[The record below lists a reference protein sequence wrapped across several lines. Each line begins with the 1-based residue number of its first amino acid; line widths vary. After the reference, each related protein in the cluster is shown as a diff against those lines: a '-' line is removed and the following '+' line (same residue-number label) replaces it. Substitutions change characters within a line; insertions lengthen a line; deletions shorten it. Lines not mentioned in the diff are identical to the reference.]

1 MMLYNETLVRKADRQ
16 IIVEEF
22 ENNDAI
28 LMELESGTIHS
39 LNSTAYAIYKLCDST
54 YVQNIVMSMIYMY
67 PTVTKEKMT
76 DAVLKCIESLL
87 QKGLIIVE

>member
-1 MMLYNETLVRKADRQ
+1 MFNRKALVRKSDHQ

-28 LMELESGTIHS
+28 LMEPESGTIHS
-39 LNSTAYAIYKLCDST
+39 LNSTAYAIYKLCDNAC
-54 YVQNIVMSMIYMY
+54 VQDIVVSMISKY
-67 PTVTKEKMT
+67 PTVTEEKIT

-87 QKGLIIVE
+87 QKGLIVVE